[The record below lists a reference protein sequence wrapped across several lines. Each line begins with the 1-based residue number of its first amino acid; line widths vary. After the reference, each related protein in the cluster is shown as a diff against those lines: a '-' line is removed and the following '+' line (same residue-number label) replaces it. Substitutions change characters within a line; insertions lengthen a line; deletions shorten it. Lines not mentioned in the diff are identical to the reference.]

1 MALIEVNIKSSIGIR
16 TRVTK
21 FPIKVSERANPLDRL
36 YITNVVL
43 AYYCYAIDK
52 NVHWNFSLMNEL
64 CKQIW
69 GFHGSCPQFRLI
81 LVYRHYLNRFV
92 DGIHFMR

>member
-1 MALIEVNIKSSIGIR
+1 MGFELGYKISKCRKR
-16 TRVTK
+16 TRY
-21 FPIKVSERANPLDRL
+21 PLDRL
-36 YITNVVL
+36 DITIVLL
-43 AYYCYAIDK
+43 AYNCYAIDK
-52 NVHWNFSLMNEL
+52 NVHRNFSLMNEL

-92 DGIHFMR
+92 DGIHLMR

>member
-1 MALIEVNIKSSIGIR
+1 MVLIEVNIKSSIGIR
-16 TRVTK
+16 TRVIK

-43 AYYCYAIDK
+43 AYNCYAIDK
-52 NVHWNFSLMNEL
+52 NLMNEL

-92 DGIHFMR
+92 GGIHFMR